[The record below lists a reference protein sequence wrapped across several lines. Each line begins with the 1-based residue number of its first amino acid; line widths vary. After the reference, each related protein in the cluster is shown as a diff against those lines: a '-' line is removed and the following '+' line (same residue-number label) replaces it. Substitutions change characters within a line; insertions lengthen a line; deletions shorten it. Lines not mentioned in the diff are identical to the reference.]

1 MESVESLLYRIMPS
15 AYKDAWTS
23 FSVFRTLSTTLN
35 MIEESVTSY
44 LDLDLIG
51 TMSNFSAF
59 TSLKRKSSSLNCW

>member
-1 MESVESLLYRIMPS
+1 MESVESLSYRIMLS
-15 AYKDAWTS
+15 ANKDDWTS

-44 LDLDLIG
+44 LVLDLIE
-51 TMSNFSAF
+51 TMSNFSVF